1 MFRTRNEVLDQL
13 GYSGDH
19 SKQAERTNRTGG
31 TAEVTPN
38 PEELNNTNGVT
49 SGDTYQSPSYN
60 PLQRNFIQ
68 GQDVNWLA
76 RNEMTVVT
84 AAENECT
91 DTMP

>member
-1 MFRTRNEVLDQL
+1 MLDQL

-19 SKQAERTNRTGG
+19 SKQAERSSLTGG
-31 TAEVTPN
+31 TAEATPN
-38 PEELNNTNGVT
+38 PEGLNNTSGVT
-49 SGDTYQSPSYN
+49 SGDTYQSPSYDN

-76 RNEMTVVT
+76 RNEPTVVV
-84 AAENECT
+84 AAENECI